1 MFSKVGVPGTSGK
14 EPASQCRRRKRRRFD
29 HCVGKIPWRM
39 AWQPTPV
46 FLPGESD
53 GQRSLEGYGPQ
64 SRRESDMTKV
74 TEHVCTHVWHWS
86 FPTSPSIIFLEQL
99 LQLFPRPPVP
109 PGFMSSLPPEP
120 LPHHI
125 SYPPTPTQGPPP
137 LRSISALPMWL
148 WQDSDCTLVVDVIR
162 VIYLL
167 KISSMKTES
176 VVRTSCTFCC
186 GSHTASSMPRMFTKC
201 LLNESWFLR
210 PAVKCP

>member
-1 MFSKVGVPGTSGK
+1 MFSKVGIPGASGK

-29 HCVGKIPWRM
+29 LCVGKIPWRM

-46 FLPGESD
+46 FLPGESG

-64 SRRESDMTKV
+64 SRRESDMTKA

-86 FPTSPSIIFLEQL
+86 FPASPSIVFLEQL
-99 LQLFPRPPVP
+99 LQVLPQNPPCHPVSCLHSHQNPRPITSLTLQLPLQVP
-109 PGFMSSLPPEP
+109 SPSSM
-120 LPHHI
+120 
-125 SYPPTPTQGPPP
+125 
-137 LRSISALPMWL
+137 SALPMWL